1 MRVLVRMMGSHM
13 RVRVRMMGPLR
24 VASGRAEEDLDLP
37 DGSDVSSVVRR
48 LVEGHG
54 EEFEKALID
63 PVTGSP
69 TPYALILL
77 NGVEIGNIGGLKTAV
92 QDGDTLV
99 FLPVTHGG

>member
-1 MRVLVRMMGSHM
+1 M

-24 VASGRAEEDLDLP
+24 VASGRAEEELDLSS
-37 DGSDVSSVVRR
+37 GSDVSSVVWR
-48 LVEGHG
+48 LIEGYG
-54 EEFEKALID
+54 EGFEDALID

-69 TPYALILL
+69 APNALILL
-77 NGVEIGNIGGLKTAV
+77 NGVEIGNIRGLSTMV

>member
-1 MRVLVRMMGSHM
+1 M

-24 VASGRAEEDLDLP
+24 VASGRAEEELDLF
-37 DGSDVSSVVRR
+37 DGSDVSSVVRM

-54 EEFEKALID
+54 EGFKNALVD

-69 TPYALILL
+69 ATIALILL
-77 NGVEIGNIGGLKTAV
+77 NGVEIGNIGGLSAAV